1 MWERLWQL
9 LFPDQCHGC
18 GRFGTLLCPE
28 CIAQLGRYVG
38 DIPVCGAAHFTIAF
52 VYAGVLRS
60 AILAVK
66 YARQRRLGVA
76 LGHLLA
82 AHPWVS
88 GDAVI
93 VPIPGSSQRIAQ
105 RGYDQAVVLAQ
116 AVATTRQLPLSQQ
129 LVRVRQTTAQA
140 KLNRMQRQ
148 QNVAGAF
155 MWQGGSPPTRIILID
170 DICTT
175 GATIAA
181 AIAAIHHAGPCQ
193 VHVVVLARG
202 AK

>member
-1 MWERLWQL
+1 M
-9 LFPDQCHGC
+9 
-18 GRFGTLLCPE
+18 
-28 CIAQLGRYVG
+28 
-38 DIPVCGAAHFTIAF
+38 
-52 VYAGVLRS
+52 LRS

-66 YARQRRLGVA
+66 YARQRRLGSA
-76 LGHLLA
+76 LGQLLA
-82 AHPWVS
+82 VQPWVS

-116 AVATTRQLPLSQQ
+116 AVATTRHLPLSQQ

-140 KLNRMQRQ
+140 KLNRGQRQ

-155 MWQGGSPPTRIILID
+155 MWQGGVPPTQIVLID

-202 AK
+202 VK

>member
-18 GRFGTLLCPE
+18 GRFGTLWCRG
-28 CIAQLGRYVG
+28 CAAQLKPYTE
-38 DIPVCGAAHFTIAF
+38 DIPGCGATDFTIAF
-52 VYAGVLRS
+52 VYTGVLRS

-66 YARQRRLGVA
+66 YAHQRRLGTA
-76 LGHLLA
+76 LGQLLA
-82 AHPWVS
+82 AHSWVS
-88 GDAVI
+88 GDAVV
-93 VPIPGSSQRIAQ
+93 VPIPGSPQRVVQ

-116 AVATTRQLPLSQQ
+116 AVATARHLPLSQQ

-140 KLNRMQRQ
+140 KLNRDQRY

-155 MWQGGSPPTRIILID
+155 VWQGGIPPARIVLID

-175 GATIAA
+175 GATITA
-181 AIAAIHHAGPCQ
+181 AIAAIHHAGPCD

-202 AK
+202 LK

>member
-18 GRFGTLLCPE
+18 GRFGTLVCSV

-38 DIPVCGAAHFTIAF
+38 DVPVCGATTFTIAF

-66 YARQRRLGVA
+66 YARQRRLGTA
-76 LGHLLA
+76 LGQLLA
-82 AHPWVS
+82 AQPWVS

-93 VPIPGSSQRIAQ
+93 VPIPGSTQRIAQ

-116 AVATTRQLPLSQQ
+116 AVATTRHLPFSQP

-140 KLNRMQRQ
+140 KLNRAQRQ
-148 QNVAGAF
+148 HNVAGAF
-155 MWQGGSPPTRIILID
+155 VWQGDVPPPQVILID

>member
-18 GRFGTLLCPE
+18 GRFGTLVCPV

-38 DIPVCGAAHFTIAF
+38 DVPVCGATTFTIAF

-66 YARQRRLGVA
+66 YARQRRLGTA
-76 LGHLLA
+76 LGQLLA
-82 AHPWVS
+82 AQPWVS

-93 VPIPGSSQRIAQ
+93 VPIPGSTQRIAQ

-116 AVATTRQLPLSQQ
+116 AVATTRRLPFSQQ
-129 LVRVRQTTAQA
+129 LVRVRQTIAQA
-140 KLNRMQRQ
+140 KLNRAQRQ
-148 QNVAGAF
+148 HNVAGAF
-155 MWQGGSPPTRIILID
+155 VWQGDVPPPQVILID